1 MVVRWTKPAVD
12 DLTQIC
18 DYTQE
23 RFGPE
28 QARRVALVIHH
39 AADSLK
45 DMPHRGRVGRKPGT
59 REFTLSDLPFL
70 VIYRLGREAVEILR
84 ILHGAQQWP

>member
-1 MVVRWTKPAVD
+1 MIVRWTQPAVD
-12 DLTQIC
+12 DLTHIC

-23 RFGPE
+23 RFGAAH
-28 QARRVALVIHH
+28 ARHTALAIYD

-59 REFTLSDLPFL
+59 RELIISDLPFL
-70 VIYRLGREAVEILR
+70 VIYRVGKEAVELVR
-84 ILHGAQQWP
+84 ILHGGQQWP